1 MKEEIIK
8 FYKPKVNRNFRLS
21 VLFLFSVFIFV
32 FLETGIGYLVFCFS
46 MFSCIFFRFF
56 VLFNEMAEWV
66 YLSSGCD
73 LWHGIFHE
81 YGPLGMKI
89 DRTKKEILEWKPKMQ
104 KTLFAKQNLA

>member
-1 MKEEIIK
+1 
-8 FYKPKVNRNFRLS
+8 
-21 VLFLFSVFIFV
+21 
-32 FLETGIGYLVFCFS
+32 
-46 MFSCIFFRFF
+46 
-56 VLFNEMAEWV
+56 MAEWV
-66 YLSSGCD
+66 CLSSGCD